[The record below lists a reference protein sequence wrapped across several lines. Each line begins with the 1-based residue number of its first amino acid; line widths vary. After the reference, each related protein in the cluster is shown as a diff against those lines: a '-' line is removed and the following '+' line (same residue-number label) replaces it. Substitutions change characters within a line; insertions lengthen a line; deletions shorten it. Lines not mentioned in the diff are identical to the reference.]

1 MNHVAPRERM
11 RAPPDRELARAVEI
25 SKAPAISR
33 AAAVLRLLGDSDV
46 PLGVHA
52 IARDLG
58 LVPST
63 CFHVLKALVAED
75 LLAFDA
81 DTKRYALGPGVLTL
95 ARQWQR
101 RNRFS
106 VQVQPHLDR
115 LGQTFH
121 VTGVGLHVVDLTD
134 VIVVAISQA
143 ASTIQLSTQIGSRFP
158 AMASAAGRCVA
169 AFSGLSLDELEPRF
183 RAVPWED
190 PPTFDQWKAQ
200 VRETQMRGY
209 AVDEGNFTVGLT
221 VYAAPVWE
229 SPGKLRHVLLAIGL
243 SSALQRTDVDAMLEQ
258 LLGTA
263 AELSN
268 LG

>member
-1 MNHVAPRERM
+1 MSELLRRDR
-11 RAPPDRELARAVEI
+11 RAAADRELARAVEI

-33 AAAVLRLLGDSDV
+33 AAAVLRLLGDSET

-95 ARQWQR
+95 ARQWRR

-121 VTGVGLHVVDLTD
+121 VTGVGLHVVDFND

-158 AMASAAGRCVA
+158 AIASAAGRCVA
-169 AFSGLSLDELEPRF
+169 AFGGVPLDELEPRF
-183 RAVPWED
+183 RAIPWED

-209 AVDEGNFTVGLT
+209 SVDDGAFTVGLT
-221 VYAAPVWE
+221 VYGAPVWE
-229 SPGKLRHVLLAIGL
+229 SPGKMRHAILAIGL
-243 SSALQRTDVDAMLEQ
+243 SSALQRTDTEALCRQMLA
-258 LLGTA
+258 TA
-263 AELSN
+263 EELSN
-268 LG
+268 IG

>member
-1 MNHVAPRERM
+1 MSERRKPVAE
-11 RAPPDRELARAVEI
+11 RELAAAVET

-33 AAAVLRLLGDSDV
+33 AAAVLRLLGDCDT

-52 IARDLG
+52 IARELG

-75 LLAFDA
+75 LLVFDA

-106 VQVQPHLDR
+106 VQVQPYLDR
-115 LGQTFH
+115 LAQSFH
-121 VTGVGLHVVDLTD
+121 VTGVGLHVNSIDD

-143 ASTIQLSTQIGSRFP
+143 GSTIRLSTQIGSRFP
-158 AMASAAGRCVA
+158 ALASAAGRCIA
-169 AFSGLSLDELEPRF
+169 AFSGVPLGDFEPRF

-190 PPTFDQWKAQ
+190 PPTFEQWKTE
-200 VRETQMRGY
+200 VRETQLRGF
-209 AVDEGNFTVGLT
+209 AVDDGAFTAGVT
-221 VYAAPVWE
+221 VYAAPVWDG
-229 SPGKLRHVLLAIGL
+229 PGRMRHTILAIGL
-243 SSALQRTDVDAMLEQ
+243 SSALERSDVDALREA
-258 LLGTA
+258 LLGA
-263 AELSN
+263 ARDLSN

>member
-1 MNHVAPRERM
+1 MSEHLEIER
-11 RAPPDRELARAVEI
+11 RPAGRGPSRVVEV

-75 LLAFDA
+75 LLAFDP
-81 DTKRYALGPGVLTL
+81 DTKRYALGAGVLTL

-115 LGQTFH
+115 LGQAFH
-121 VTGVGLHVVDLTD
+121 VTGVGLHVNGMDE

-143 ASTIQLSTQIGSRFP
+143 ASTIQLSTQMGSRFP
-158 AMASAAGRCVA
+158 ALASAAGRCVA
-169 AFSGLSLDELEPRF
+169 AFSGRPLDEFEERF
-183 RAVPWED
+183 HTVPWED
-190 PPTFDQWKAQ
+190 PPTFESWKQQ
-200 VRETQMRGY
+200 VRETQVRGI
-209 AVDEGNFTVGLT
+209 AVDEGEFTAGLT
-221 VYAAPVWE
+221 TFAAPVWD
-229 SPGKLRHVLLAIGL
+229 SLGKFRHAILAIGL
-243 SSALQRTDVDAMLEQ
+243 SSALARTGIDELQQAML
-258 LLGTA
+258 A
-263 AELSN
+263 AAQELSN
-268 LG
+268 RG